1 MTNFNLELVVLNHK
15 LRFVDL
21 ELEQIKQNNLYRK
34 LRYCKSD
41 QAYIT
46 INGKKLLNLCSN
58 DYLGIPV
65 TKIKIKQMQS
75 SSRLVSGNDE
85 SYKILE
91 SKLARHKSQQTSL
104 IYPTGYM
111 ANLGSITA
119 IAKKGD
125 LILSDEL
132 NHASIIESCKLSE
145 AKILIYKHNDIDDLN
160 KKLKQKGKNKFVITE
175 GVFSM
180 DGDFSKLKEITEIV
194 EKTKAIII
202 LDDAHGDFVVGVDGK
217 GTPNYFNVTKKI
229 DLYISSLSK
238 GLGSFGGYVSS
249 QNNVIDLCI
258 NKSKSFIYTSAL
270 PSFLVEYSLKRFES
284 NREKQRKKLENN
296 TNTLSKGL
304 RQIGYQIDS
313 KTHIIPIVIGKEK
326 TAMSFGEF
334 LFERGVFAQP
344 IRYPTVPKNKARLR
358 ISVTAWL
365 SRKDINTTLAIFEQS
380 AKKFKI

>member
-1 MTNFNLELVVLNHK
+1 LNHK

-34 LRYCKSD
+34 LRYGKSN
-41 QAYIT
+41 QAHIT

-58 DYLGIPV
+58 DYLGMPV

-91 SKLARHKSQQTSL
+91 NKLAKHKSQQSSL

-132 NHASIIESCKLSE
+132 NHASIIEACKLSE
-145 AKILIYKHNDIDDLN
+145 AKILIYKHNNIDDLN
-160 KKLKQKGKNKFVITE
+160 KKLKQKGKNKFVVTE

-194 EKTKAIII
+194 EKSKAITIV
-202 LDDAHGDFVVGVDGK
+202 DDAHGDFVVGVDGK
-217 GTPNYFNVTKKI
+217 GTPNYFNVAKKI

-304 RQIGYQIDS
+304 RQIGYQINS

-334 LFERGVFAQP
+334 LFERGIFAQP

-365 SRKDINTTLAIFEQS
+365 SRKDITDTLAIFEQA
-380 AKKFKI
+380 AKKFKV